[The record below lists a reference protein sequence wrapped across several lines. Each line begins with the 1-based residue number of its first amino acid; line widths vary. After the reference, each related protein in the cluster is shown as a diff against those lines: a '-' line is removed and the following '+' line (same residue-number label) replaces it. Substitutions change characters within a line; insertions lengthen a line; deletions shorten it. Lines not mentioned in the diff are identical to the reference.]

1 MKYDIKI
8 NQRAVIEQGLDLD
21 FIDMAIFDCIAC
33 IFNCPE
39 FPSITIPSEGNIFK
53 WISTRK
59 ILEELPLLK
68 IGEKAIKLRI
78 DKLIDCGLIIKYIW
92 KEDGNKPYYT
102 QGKLFSSMFRMD
114 RNEYDGVGIKKD
126 KGRNQNDQGVGIKT
140 TNYNN
145 TNNNI
150 TNNSTNENYTRY
162 KGESEN
168 LFSPEL
174 SRTEKRRFS
183 KENGLT
189 PGNLNVRQST
199 IDKIDAAFEQLVFP
213 IDDAEI
219 KKLFFVLC
227 CSPKWRGKTVH
238 ALQMSLN
245 KTQNYDRDFTIKL
258 IEDSIAGGWQGL
270 VFEDT
275 DKKYQN
281 YLKVKKGGIDLGGG
295 VTFTKISDEER
306 KDAEWYLNLY

>member
-1 MKYDIKI
+1 MGKMYFLIVDLIRSEKYGLNSTESNLCSVLNFIISRKPTNVNGQEFYLADYDYVANLCHLLPEKKDTLQRLYKKIENAGLIKTMK
-8 NQRAVIEQGLDLD
+8 
-21 FIDMAIFDCIAC
+21 
-33 IFNCPE
+33 
-39 FPSITIPSEGNIFK
+39 
-53 WISTRK
+53 
-59 ILEELPLLK
+59 
-68 IGEKAIKLRI
+68 I
-78 DKLIDCGLIIKYIW
+78 DKHLYFTPSDDLRDWGNQFDNIESAHPEKNPENPEKNPENPEKNPDIHYYISNN
-92 KEDGNKPYYT
+92 KEEEKNNDKDNDGA
-102 QGKLFSSMFRMD
+102 
-114 RNEYDGVGIKKD
+114 
-126 KGRNQNDQGVGIKT
+126 KT
-140 TNYNN
+140 D
-145 TNNNI
+145 
-150 TNNSTNENYTRY
+150 
-162 KGESEN
+162 
-168 LFSPEL
+168 FSPEP
-174 SRTEKRRFS
+174 SRTEKQIFS

-281 YLKVKKGGIDLGGG
+281 YLKSKKGGIDLGGG
-295 VTFTKISDEER
+295 VTFTKMSDEER

>member
-1 MKYDIKI
+1 MNKD
-8 NQRAVIEQGLDLD
+8 A
-21 FIDMAIFDCIAC
+21 F
-33 IFNCPE
+33 
-39 FPSITIPSEGNIFK
+39 ITIPYF
-53 WISTRK
+53 
-59 ILEELPLLK
+59 
-68 IGEKAIKLRI
+68 LR
-78 DKLIDCGLIIKYIW
+78 DKLDLKGSELIISALIYGFSQDGESWFTGSTEYICHW
-92 KEDGNKPYYT
+92 TGTEKKNVLRVLKSLVERDIIEKKEVT
-102 QGKLFSSMFRMD
+102 
-114 RNEYDGVGIKKD
+114 V
-126 KGRNQNDQGVGIKT
+126 
-140 TNYNN
+140 
-145 TNNNI
+145 NNI
-150 TNNSTNENYTRY
+150 AKKCYYKFNIDIISGLQKDTRTGLQKDTQY
-162 KGESEN
+162 NIDNDIIVDDNIKGDNIGKGENE
-168 LFSPEL
+168 FSPASPRSTKIKF
-174 SRTEKRRFS
+174 SR
-183 KENGLT
+183 ENGLT
-189 PGNLNVRQST
+189 PADLNVRQST

-281 YLKVKKGGIDLGGG
+281 YLKSKKGGIDLGGG
-295 VTFTKISDEER
+295 VTFTKMSDEER